1 MEKIVVWRQSKIE
14 PIFHWI
20 SSGSWPLPG
29 VWIKKL
35 ALRIKKKTSQL
46 CVYRFLTLTM
56 FCLLIHLQVDVL
68 RNLNKYLTIRCAKY
82 WPIPKSYECTCSNAY
97 VHAKSLQLCPTL
109 CDFMDYSLLGSSVHG
124 TLHTRILEWAAMPSS
139 RGFSGPRDGTRVSCV
154 SCIGR
159 WVFTTSIAMFW

>member
-1 MEKIVVWRQSKIE
+1 MEKIVVWRQSMIE

-68 RNLNKYLTIRCAKY
+68 RNLNKYLTIR
-82 WPIPKSYECTCSNAY
+82 CSNAY

-159 WVFTTSIAMFW
+159 WVFTTSITMFW